1 MFTNR
6 KHHILLIRILVIG
19 ILLYAFGQFVVR
31 NYELIV
37 SKLGSVNFLYVLLGV
52 GLSGLGLFWSAYLW
66 GMILQ
71 TLGETITNSDARK
84 IWVAS
89 LVLKYLPGK
98 IWNSASRLYVAKKRY
113 NIRIARTTMG
123 IYLEIILNHSA
134 SFVIVGCAAIIYSD
148 MFGFGNYPILFLLP
162 GFVLISLYPPFIQ
175 KIFGMILKLLKR
187 EEITIEATYFQMVK
201 LLIYYFLRWI
211 VLGIT
216 LFGFARSIVPIPIG
230 NFFYLLGAGAFS
242 ISAGVLTFIMPG
254 GIGVREALL
263 VLLLGKIMPRIDA
276 LIISIISR
284 IGQIIAE
291 IIIVGILV
299 RFDIS
304 LAEISVKK
312 VDETP

>member
-1 MFTNR
+1 
-6 KHHILLIRILVIG
+6 
-19 ILLYAFGQFVVR
+19 
-31 NYELIV
+31 
-37 SKLGSVNFLYVLLGV
+37 V

-84 IWVAS
+84 IWIAS

-134 SFVIVGCAAIIYSD
+134 SFVIVGCAAIRYSD
-148 MFGFGNYPILFLLP
+148 MFGFENYPILFLLP

-242 ISAGVLTFIMPG
+242 VSAGVLTFIMPG

-263 VLLLGKIMPRIDA
+263 ILLLSKIMPRVDA

-291 IIIVGILV
+291 IIIVGIVL

-304 LAEISVKK
+304 LAEISVKN